1 MTTGDAP
8 IGGAAQLQSE
18 EAIIQRYLAPLAAG
32 FPGALGLKDDCA
44 FAAPS
49 PGHEF
54 VFKTDAIAA
63 GVHFLPDDPPADIGW
78 KALAVNVS
86 DLAAKGARP
95 VAYLMS
101 LAFPSA
107 PAETWMAEF
116 ARGLG
121 EAQAAFG
128 IHLMGGDTDRRP
140 GPLSITPMVV
150 GQVPAGRMVRRAA
163 ARAGDVICVSG
174 TLGDA
179 ALGLRLRQQPG
190 LAQRWGL
197 NAALAGSLTS
207 RFLRPQPRL
216 RLSALVLAHAQAG
229 MDVSDGLLKDLGRM
243 CRASGAGAIV
253 QHASLPMSDAFARV
267 WQADEATAAAAL
279 FAGDDYE
286 ILTAVPPD
294 GAAAFVA
301 AARDAGEA
309 VTIIGRFTESSD
321 VVLQDA
327 TGNAMPLGATGWDH
341 F

>member
-1 MTTGDAP
+1 MTIGDARV
-8 IGGAAQLQSE
+8 GGAAQLQSE

-54 VFKTDAIAA
+54 VFKTDAIAE

-95 VAYLMS
+95 VGYLMS

-107 PAETWMAEF
+107 PTEGWMAEF

-150 GQVPAGRMVRRAA
+150 GEVPAGRMVRRAT

-179 ALGLRLRQQPG
+179 ALGLRLRQEPG
-190 LAQRWGL
+190 LRQRWGL
-197 NAALAGSLTS
+197 DAAQAGSLAG

-216 RLSALVLAHAQAG
+216 GLSALVLAHARAS
-229 MDVSDGLLKDLGRM
+229 MDVSDGLMKDLGRM
-243 CRASGAGAIV
+243 CRASGVGAIV
-253 QHASLPMSDAFARV
+253 EHQSLPVSAAFAGVRH
-267 WQADEATAAAAL
+267 ADEVVAAAAL

-286 ILTAVPPD
+286 ILTAIPPD
-294 GAAAFVA
+294 GAVAFIA
-301 AARDAGEA
+301 AARDAGEG
-309 VTIIGRFTESSD
+309 VTIIGRFTINSD
-321 VVLQDA
+321 VVLLDQA
-327 TGNAMPLGATGWDH
+327 GQVMPLSGTGWDH